1 MSVTEE
7 HMKSRR
13 HYIFERL
20 KQPGYVNKSIQTIEQ
35 AKQEIQE
42 HIEEMVD
49 LLFLDA
55 EDPCLPLLC
64 ASKVKGFEQ
73 HPTYRKVHSM
83 TRPQLWDMEKEERD
97 QILDD
102 TLALVNE
109 VFHLQRTIF
118 IMLHQQKT
126 ELLTKFYE
134 QRPQKK
140 SKLHYDVNDGNG
152 FNKKEYINRIRSLRH
167 DIRVVAFRKFNRQD
181 EIHGDMDTIKKHYE
195 TEIEPKIKEI
205 VSIIDPS
212 LIELD
217 FFFKPIIEYGMNQI
231 SLEEMI
237 RKLEGAFIQIHNISK
252 VEYCP
257 TLEMTVQQC
266 KMLLLFKEADTKL
279 NNKKHNL
286 KVLQ

>member
-20 KQPGYVNKSIQTIEQ
+20 KQPGYVNKSIETIEQ
-35 AKQEIQE
+35 AKQELQE
-42 HIEEMVD
+42 HIEEMID

-55 EDPCLPLLC
+55 EEPCLPLLC
-64 ASKVKGFEQ
+64 ASKVKGFER
-73 HPTYRKVHSM
+73 HPTYQKLHAM
-83 TRPQLWDMEKEERD
+83 TRPQLWDMEKKERD

-109 VFHLQRTIF
+109 VFHLQHTIF

-140 SKLHYDVNDGNG
+140 SKLHFDVNDGNG
-152 FNKKEYINRIRSLRH
+152 FNKKEYIQRIRSLRE
-167 DIRVVAFRKFNRQD
+167 DIRVVAFRRFNRQD
-181 EIHGDMDTIKKHYE
+181 EIHGDIDTILKHYE
-195 TEIEPKIKEI
+195 VEIEPKVKEI

-212 LIELD
+212 LSELD
-217 FFFKPIIEYGMNQI
+217 FFFNPIIAYGMNQI
-231 SLEEMI
+231 SINEMI
-237 RKLEGAFIQIHNISK
+237 HKLERAFIQIHNISK

-266 KMLLLFKEADTKL
+266 KMLLLFKEADSKL
-279 NNKKHNL
+279 NHKKHNL